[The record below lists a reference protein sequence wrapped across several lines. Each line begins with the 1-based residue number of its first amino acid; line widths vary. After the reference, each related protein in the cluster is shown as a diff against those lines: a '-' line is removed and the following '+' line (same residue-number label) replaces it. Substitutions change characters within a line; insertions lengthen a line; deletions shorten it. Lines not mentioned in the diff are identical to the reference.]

1 MKQNAV
7 ETLLQEGLAHH
18 QAGRLAEAEGLYRRV
33 LAAAPAHAFANN
45 LLGVLASQLGRHD
58 VAEGLYR
65 QAVKANPKTAEFHNN
80 LGLALQEQ
88 GQRAEAE
95 ASFREAIRLNPKF
108 PEACNNLGTAL
119 QDGGEYTEAAK
130 LFEKALALRPDYAE
144 AAYNAG
150 NTHYRLGSFD
160 AAAACFERAIGLRP
174 RHAKAL
180 CGLGLARQCQG
191 RAGEAEKAFRNALE
205 SDPDRAECWNGL
217 GESCQR
223 QGRRDEAE
231 TAFRRAISLNPDH
244 AEAHNNLGLLLAGR
258 GCLAEAV
265 ACYRQA
271 LRARPDFVFALNNLG
286 IIHAD
291 MGHLEEA
298 EACYREALAQDA
310 NFAIAHSNLGNVYR
324 ERGQMEEAARCYHE
338 ALRIDPGQ
346 SVTHNN
352 LGTVLMAQGRLD
364 EARIAYQRAIEIDPA
379 YAEAHSNLIF
389 LTDFD
394 EHATTETQQAERR
407 KWNDLHA
414 APLKPSWRPHENSR
428 DPERRLRV
436 GYVSA
441 DFRMHSAAY
450 AFTPMLCHYD
460 RERFEVYAYSN
471 SARTDQMTGKFRN
484 SVGAW
489 RDIFGRSDEE
499 AAAMIRADGIDILV
513 DLSGHSAG
521 NRLGVFARK
530 PAPVQ
535 VTGWGMANGTGLE
548 AMDYLVSDPVSI
560 PACERRYYVEEVVD
574 LPCQISYQCPTD
586 APPVEE
592 PPMLKAGAVT
602 FGCFNKLGKLKEDSF
617 RLWAELLLRLP
628 GARLMLKAAE
638 LSDPGQQDRLRRVFA
653 NLGVDPAR
661 LDLRGRTTWFEHL
674 RQFAD
679 VDISLDPVSYSGG
692 ISTFESLWMGVP
704 VVSLNGDAMTRR
716 SSAAILSSLGLT
728 AWVARSAEEYVG
740 LALRETGEGLKLAQL
755 RHSLRETMRSS
766 AVCDPARYQSLLEQQ
781 YRKMWRKWAGHE

>member
-1 MKQNAV
+1 MKRNPV
-7 ETLLQEGLAHH
+7 EALLQEGLAHH
-18 QAGRLAEAEGLYRRV
+18 QAGRLDEAEGLYRRV

-65 QAVKANPKTAEFHNN
+65 QAVKASPKTAEFHNN

-88 GQRAEAE
+88 GKRAEAE

-119 QDGGEYTEAAK
+119 LDGREYAEAAK

-144 AAYNAG
+144 AAFNAG
-150 NTHYRLGSFD
+150 NAHYCLGSFD

-191 RAGEAEKAFRNALE
+191 RAGEAEKAFRSALE
-205 SDPDRAECWNGL
+205 IDPDRAECWNGL

-231 TAFRRAISLNPDH
+231 TAFRRAIALNPGH

-258 GCLAEAV
+258 GRLAEAV
-265 ACYRQA
+265 TCYRQA
-271 LRARPDFVFALNNLG
+271 LQARPDFVFALNNLG
-286 IIHAD
+286 IVHAD

-298 EACYREALAQDA
+298 EACYREALARDG

-324 ERGQMEEAARCYHE
+324 ERGQMEEAARCYRE

-352 LGTVLMAQGRLD
+352 LGTVLMAQGWLD
-364 EARIAYQRAIEIDPA
+364 EARIACQRAIEIDPA
-379 YAEAHSNLIF
+379 YVEAHSNLIF
-389 LTDFD
+389 LMDFD
-394 EHATTETQQAERR
+394 PDTSVEAQQSERR
-407 KWNDLHA
+407 KWAALHA
-414 APLKPSWRPHENSR
+414 AQFKQTWCPHGNDR
-428 DPERRLRV
+428 NPDRKLRI

-450 AFTPMLCHYD
+450 AFEPMLLYCD
-460 RERFEVYAYSN
+460 REHFEVYCYSN
-471 SARTDQMTGKFRN
+471 SARADQMTEKFRN
-484 SVGAW
+484 SVSAW
-489 RDIFGRSDEE
+489 RNIFGRSDEE
-499 AAAMIRADGIDILV
+499 VAAMIRTDGIDILV

-521 NRLGVFARK
+521 NRLLVFARK

-548 AMDYLVSDPVSI
+548 AMDYLASDPVSI
-560 PACERRYYVEEVVD
+560 PVGERGYYAERIVD

-586 APPVEE
+586 APPVAE
-592 PPMLKAGAVT
+592 PPMLKTGAVT
-602 FGCFNKLGKLKEDSF
+602 FGCFNKLAKLKTDSIV
-617 RLWAELLLRLP
+617 LWAELLRRLP
-628 GARLMLKAAE
+628 GSRLLLKAAE
-638 LSDPGQQDRLRRVFA
+638 LSDPGQQDSLRQVFA

-692 ISTFESLWMGVP
+692 ISTFESLWMGAP
-704 VVSLNGDAMTRR
+704 VVALNGDAMTRR
-716 SSAAILSSLGLT
+716 SSAAILSSLGLS
-728 AWVARSAEEYVG
+728 AWVAQSAEEYVD
-740 LALRETGEGLKLAQL
+740 LALRESGEGLKLAQL